1 MKQSEFAN
9 LKVGDTVFTIS
20 KGCVANLE
28 IKSIYNHENQKKSV
42 ILKGL
47 DGKDLLRHMYA
58 IYNTE
63 DVYVKNYDAV
73 EQE

>member
-9 LKVGDTVFTIS
+9 LKVGDKVFTIH
-20 KGCVANLE
+20 KGQVVNLE
-28 IKSIYNHENQKKSV
+28 IKSIYNHEKQKKSV
-42 ILKGL
+42 ILTDL
-47 DGKDLLRHMYA
+47 DGKDLLKHMYA

-63 DVYVKNYDAV
+63 DAYVKNYDTV